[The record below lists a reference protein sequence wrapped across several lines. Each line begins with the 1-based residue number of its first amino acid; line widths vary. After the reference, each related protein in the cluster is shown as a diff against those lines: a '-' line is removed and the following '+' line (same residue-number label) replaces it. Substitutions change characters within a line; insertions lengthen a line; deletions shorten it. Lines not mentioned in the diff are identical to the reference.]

1 MVQFRFTQDAPDQ
14 QMLTD
19 FQNLGGFNDQQLAQ
33 FVDILMSFFAGQQAG
48 ELMGSVN
55 EFSATHGVNMNALKA
70 IIRGVLIF
78 FKGAVRA
85 NLTPLYVKED
95 LLNFGMTTHIILPY
109 IYSISITFL
118 LSTVII
124 PL

>member
-19 FQNLGGFNDQQLAQ
+19 FQNLGAFNEQQLGQ

-48 ELMGSVN
+48 ELMESVN
-55 EFSATHGVNMNALKA
+55 EFSSTHGVNLNGLKN

-95 LLNFGMTTHIILPY
+95 LLNFGII
-109 IYSISITFL
+109 
-118 LSTVII
+118 
-124 PL
+124 